1 MAMSNFY
8 ERQLV
13 LLIVVCVVVLLLER
27 WVSSRDKPQDPTSVA
42 GAEVNNSLEDEDNK
56 SVSSTPTGALS
67 TLMRKY
73 LTVYAIVM
81 GAFSVS
87 PPLY

>member
-1 MAMSNFY
+1 MATSNFY

-27 WVSSRDKPQDPTSVA
+27 WVSSRDKKPHDSSSVE
-42 GAEVNNSLEDEDNK
+42 GVDDSLEDEDTK
-56 SVSSTPTGALS
+56 SVSSTPAGALS

-81 GAFSVS
+81 GTS
-87 PPLY
+87 PIGLSLY